1 MEVNRRGFGK
11 DRPKMPMEE
20 DYVCNSKTA
29 DGRGFCAQFQNCWWK
44 RILCAIPKLLME
56 EDSVRN
62 SKSADGRGFCAQVLT
77 TNKINLALFYVW
89 GGRAS
94 INLFPIIGIS
104 LHLKL
109 FNEYS
114 SNSFLSAH
122 LFKWT
127 ENDCS
132 ESQGVSQPVHLQTP
146 WL

>member
-1 MEVNRRGFGK
+1 MEGDSVRIGPR
-11 DRPKMPMEE
+11 
-20 DYVCNSKTA
+20 C
-29 DGRGFCAQFQNCWWK
+29 QWK
-44 RILCAIPKLLME
+44 RIMCAIPKLLME

-62 SKSADGRGFCAQVLT
+62 SKTADGRGFCAQVLT

-104 LHLKL
+104 FHLKL

-122 LFKWT
+122 LFK
-127 ENDCS
+127 
-132 ESQGVSQPVHLQTP
+132 
-146 WL
+146 